1 MDENM
6 NEVFSLVEL
15 MAHRGYRFIISRSHH
30 RPKGLPIWRASF
42 CKWGGKSN
50 RWFSDSATRCVEKA
64 AKIAKYNE
72 AHPDDRYVQDIKIE
86 GREAE
91 V

>member
-1 MDENM
+1 MIEDM
-6 NEVFSLVEL
+6 NDSFNLVEQ
-15 MAHRGYRFIISRSHH
+15 MATVGYRFIISRSHH

-50 RWFSDSATRCVEKA
+50 RWFGTSPIECIEEA
-64 AKIAKYNE
+64 AKIAQYNE
-72 AHPDDRYVQDIKIE
+72 SHPNDRFVQVVSIK